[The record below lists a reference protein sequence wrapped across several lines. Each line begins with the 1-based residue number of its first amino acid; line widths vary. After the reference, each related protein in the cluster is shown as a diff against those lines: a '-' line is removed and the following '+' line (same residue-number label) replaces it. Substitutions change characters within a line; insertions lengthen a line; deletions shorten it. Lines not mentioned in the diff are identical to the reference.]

1 MKLKQIIML
10 VALTMATAAS
20 AQSLHS
26 ENPSKL
32 SDGILNL
39 KLGNKENAVRIGGF
53 IAADGH
59 LTEVKNDNNENG
71 FNVEHAFFN
80 IEGSFLNDKLGFFL
94 QTDFSLNYPL
104 LDAYATYKPVK
115 NLVLTA
121 GQKQTFTNTRDM
133 MLRDQ
138 MTAFG
143 AQHSHMRVNN
153 IGKVYRHNNRVVYH
167 SIVV

>member
-104 LDAYATYKPVK
+104 LDACPYSWTKADIHQYT
-115 NLVLTA
+115 
-121 GQKQTFTNTRDM
+121 
-133 MLRDQ
+133 
-138 MTAFG
+138 
-143 AQHSHMRVNN
+143 
-153 IGKVYRHNNRVVYH
+153 
-167 SIVV
+167 